1 MKIEDFLGE
10 HPGLRGQLKGF
21 LDAMI
26 DPETARPPK
35 AKGTDAI
42 AVHGYLVKGHW
53 RKRWYP
59 VNGRPRRARVRPERL
74 PIEE

>member
-10 HPGLRGQLKGF
+10 RPHLHGQLRSL
-21 LDAMI
+21 LDEMI

-35 AKGTDAI
+35 AKGADAI
-42 AVHGYLVKGHW
+42 PVHGYFVRGHW

-59 VNGRPRRARVRPERL
+59 TPKHLTNGRKKRFGAE
-74 PIEE
+74 

>member
-10 HPGLRGQLKGF
+10 HPGLRGQLKNL
-21 LDAMI
+21 LDEMI
-26 DPETARPPK
+26 DPDTARPPK
-35 AKGTDAI
+35 EKGADAI
-42 AVHGYLVKGHW
+42 AVHGYFVRGHW

-59 VNGRPRRARVRPERL
+59 LNGNRRRARLRPQRL